1 MNENA
6 NQANKK
12 KGLGALDVM
21 ILILLLVV
29 IGSVGLRYMSIRNT
43 DDTAT
48 AQAGSYVVTFQVKNI
63 RNSSAEFYLNEGD
76 LFFLDE
82 NTQLFGAFHEILSN
96 NDAQKFYE
104 MPDGSMMSVSSH
116 LGGNQY
122 RVDVEASLIA
132 SGMMTEDGSFLLNR
146 NKYIGLN
153 QELKIHSKYVS
164 FTVVVTDIAEA
175 QS

>member
-1 MNENA
+1 MKGNGDDH
-6 NQANKK
+6 NKTRFVK
-12 KGLGALDVM
+12 LPM
-21 ILILLLVV
+21 
-29 IGSVGLRYMSIRNT
+29 GSNGTNVYKAVCLQDF
-43 DDTAT
+43 DDTP
-48 AQAGSYVVTFQVKNI
+48 I
-63 RNSSAEFYLNEGD
+63 R
-76 LFFLDE
+76 
-82 NTQLFGAFHEILSN
+82 FGLHA
-96 NDAQKFYE
+96 KT
-104 MPDGSMMSVSSH
+104 GSMMSVSSH

-122 RVDVEASLIA
+122 RVDVEASVIA